1 MDYFFGFDNYLS
13 QNIDWFF
20 NFNHF
25 MLIIMVAVFIA
36 GCYFLLSAKSEKGK
50 KITKLVLASVLFIL
64 EIGRIIYKYLLHVH
78 NGGNASNFNWWW
90 NISFQMC
97 AIMTWTTIITLIL
110 SAFLKKENKFL
121 QLLYNMLFGC
131 ALVGGF
137 LTFMYP
143 DCISNNYPIL
153 HFINI
158 QTIITHALLI
168 FVPIYLIKTKDFRVD
183 IKNFWNVYVGYV
195 FIGSVAL
202 SASLISGN
210 NFAYSLNF
218 DLVDLGV
225 AFPWHLPV
233 IMIVIS
239 AIALVL
245 YGCFELAYYIKRKHN
260 KNEKEIG
267 LPAER
272 KEYNKIGLALYI
284 AFVVSA
290 VLFGGLIS
298 LSTASLI
305 GEQKTALGLL
315 CLLGLVYMILMLI
328 FANQIKNYINIK
340 FEDKDKIKHTV
351 LVVLTVIFALPV
363 GIIYLIKYLEDFGFL
378 KKNNI

>member
-36 GCYFLLSAKSEKGK
+36 GCYFLLSAKSEKGE

-260 KNEKEIG
+260 KNENEIG

-284 AFVVSA
+284 AFVISA

>member
-25 MLIIMVAVFIA
+25 MLIIMVAAFIA

-121 QLLYNMLFGC
+121 QLLYNVLFGC

-168 FVPIYLIKTKDFRVD
+168 FVPIYLIKTKDFKVD

-284 AFVVSA
+284 AFVASA

-305 GEQKTALGLL
+305 GEQKNALGLL

-351 LVVLTVIFALPV
+351 FVVLTVIFALPV

>member
-13 QNIDWFF
+13 QNIDWFY

-25 MLIIMVAVFIA
+25 ILIVMVAAFIV
-36 GCYFLLSAKSEKGK
+36 GCYFMLSAKSEKGK
-50 KITKLVLASVLFIL
+50 KITKLVLAGVLFIL

-78 NGGNASNFNWWW
+78 NGGDASNFNWWW

-97 AIMTWTTIITLIL
+97 AIMTWTTIVTLIL

-351 LVVLTVIFALPV
+351 FVVLTVIFALPV

>member
-1 MDYFFGFDNYLS
+1 MDYFFGFDNYLT
-13 QNIDWFF
+13 QNVDWFY

-25 MLIIMVAVFIA
+25 ILIVMVAAFIV
-36 GCYFLLSAKSEKGK
+36 GCYFMLSAKSEKGK
-50 KITKLVLASVLFIL
+50 KITKLVLAGVLFIL

-78 NGGNASNFNWWW
+78 NGGDASNFNWWW

-97 AIMTWTTIITLIL
+97 AIMTWTTIVTLIL

-260 KNEKEIG
+260 KNENEIG

-351 LVVLTVIFALPV
+351 FVVLTVIFALPV

>member
-13 QNIDWFF
+13 QNFDWFF

-25 MLIIMVAVFIA
+25 MLIVMVAAFIV
-36 GCYFLLSAKSEKGK
+36 GCYFMLSAKSEKGK
-50 KITKLVLASVLFIL
+50 KITKLVLAGVLFIL

-78 NGGNASNFNWWW
+78 NGGDASNFNWWW

-97 AIMTWTTIITLIL
+97 AIMTWTTIVTLIL

-121 QLLYNMLFGC
+121 QLLYNILFGC

-158 QTIITHALLI
+158 QTIITHSLLI
-168 FVPIYLIKTKDFRVD
+168 FVPIYLIKTKDFKVE
-183 IKNFWNVYVGYV
+183 IKNFWIVYVGYV

-210 NFAYSLNF
+210 NFAYSLNL

-225 AFPWHLPV
+225 SFPWHLPI
-233 IMIVIS
+233 IMIVTS
-239 AIALVL
+239 AIALVF
-245 YGCFELAYYIKRKHN
+245 YGAFELVYYIKNRRK
-260 KNEKEIG
+260 KKEGEIKLLEEKQKPE
-267 LPAER
+267 
-272 KEYNKIGLALYI
+272 KTGLALYI
-284 AFVVSA
+284 TSVVSA
-290 VLFGGLIS
+290 VLFGGLIT
-298 LSTASLI
+298 LCTADLI
-305 GEQKTALGLL
+305 GVPSTWLGIL
-315 CLLGLVYMILMLI
+315 CLLGLIYMILMLV
-328 FANQIKNYINIK
+328 FAEHIKNYMNVK
-340 FEDKDKIKHTV
+340 FEEKDKVKHIV
-351 LVVLTVIFALPV
+351 FIVLTFIFALPV
-363 GIIYLIKYLEDFGFL
+363 GIVYLIKYLEDFGFL
-378 KKNNI
+378 KKNSV